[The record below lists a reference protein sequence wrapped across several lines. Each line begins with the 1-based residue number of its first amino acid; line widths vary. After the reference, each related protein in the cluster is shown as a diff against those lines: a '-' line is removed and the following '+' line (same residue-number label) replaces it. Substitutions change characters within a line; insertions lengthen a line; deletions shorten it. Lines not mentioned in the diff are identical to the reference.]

1 MSDFYRNLKKAEL
14 HLHLEGS
21 IAPAT
26 IHEMHPHISIKEVEN
41 RYDHADFIGFL
52 DAYKWIVQFLQT
64 PEQYA
69 LATRRLLEG
78 LEKQNVRYVELT
90 LSVGVI
96 LWKKQDLAAIYTAI
110 NREAKRSRIPCFW
123 IFDFIRHFDLGHAMR
138 VAELAAEHVND
149 GVVGFGLGGDESRGR
164 AITYLPA
171 FELARKAG
179 LHLVPHGGETTSAQ
193 AVWDALKVGGERI
206 GHGIRAVE
214 DPELLAELRRQNIPL
229 EICISSNVATGA
241 VRDLQSHPLR
251 RIADAGVPIILNTDD
266 PAIFE
271 TTLAAE
277 YEKAEQ
283 LGFSQSELVDLAA
296 NGFRYALHPKFRTT
310 E

>member
-1 MSDFYRNLKKAEL
+1 
-14 HLHLEGS
+14 
-21 IAPAT
+21 
-26 IHEMHPHISIKEVEN
+26 MHPHISIREVEN

-69 LATRRLLEG
+69 LATRRVLET
-78 LEKQNVRYVELT
+78 LERHNVRYVELT

-96 LWKKQDLAAIYTAI
+96 LWKKQDLAAIYTAV

-138 VAELAAEHVND
+138 VAELAVERVND

-164 AITYLPA
+164 AIDYVPA
-171 FELARKAG
+171 FELAKKAG
-179 LHLVPHGGETTSAQ
+179 LHLVPHAGETTNAQ
-193 AVWDALKVGGERI
+193 SVWDALKIGAERI

-241 VRDLQSHPLR
+241 VDTLPSHPIR
-251 RIADAGVPIILNTDD
+251 RIAEAGVPIVLSTDD

-271 TTLAAE
+271 TNISEE
-277 YEKAEQ
+277 YAKAEQ
-283 LGFSQSELVDLAA
+283 LGFSQAELLELAA
-296 NGFRYALHPKFRTT
+296 NGFRYALHPKFRTQ

>member
-1 MSDFYRNLKKAEL
+1 M
-14 HLHLEGS
+14 HLEGS
-21 IAPAT
+21 ISPAT
-26 IHEMHPHISIKEVEN
+26 IHEMHPHISIREVEN

-69 LATRRLLEG
+69 LATRRALET
-78 LEKQNVRYVELT
+78 LERHNVRYVELT

-96 LWKKQDLAAIYTAI
+96 LWKKQDLAAIYTAV

-138 VAELAAEHVND
+138 VAELAVERVND

-164 AITYLPA
+164 AINYVPA
-171 FELARKAG
+171 FELAKKAG
-179 LHLVPHGGETTSAQ
+179 LHLVPHAGETTNAQ
-193 AVWDALKVGGERI
+193 SVWDALKIGAERI

-229 EICISSNVATGA
+229 EICISSNVATAA
-241 VRDLQSHPLR
+241 VDTLPSHPIR
-251 RIADAGVPIILNTDD
+251 RIAEAGVPIVLCTDD

-271 TTLAAE
+271 TNISEE
-277 YEKAEQ
+277 YAKAEQ
-283 LGFSQSELVDLAA
+283 LGFSQAELLELAA
-296 NGFRYALHPKFRTT
+296 NGFRYALHPKFRTQ